1 MRLRSFEGSEDAMRV
16 RINVIRGCL
25 GTLGVAA
32 LFVLGPSDA
41 LSQTARTSTFL
52 SAADIQRVITAP
64 NGGGIDR
71 QLRIVGMENH
81 NVGVGI
87 LRRGALRGDTP
98 TAALN
103 HERVSEVYYVISG
116 SGTLLT
122 GGAVKDVKPVDAT
135 SETVKVLVGPSNN
148 ATFVQAADKR
158 TLAAGDVVIIPP
170 GVYHGFSE
178 IPDHIEYL
186 SMRADVDRVLPAG
199 YVHPV
204 LTK

>member
-1 MRLRSFEGSEDAMRV
+1 M
-16 RINVIRGCL
+16 
-25 GTLGVAA
+25 AA
-32 LFVLGPSDA
+32 LSALGPSA
-41 LSQTARTSTFL
+41 ARSQPARTAGSSAYL

-64 NGGGIDR
+64 AGGIDR
-71 QLRIVGMENH
+71 QLRVVGMDNH

-87 LRRGALRGDTP
+87 LRRGALRGGGP
-98 TAALN
+98 VAALN
-103 HERVSEVYYVISG
+103 HERISEVYYVISG

-122 GGAVKDVKPVDAT
+122 GGSVKDIKPVDAN
-135 SETVKVLVGPSNN
+135 SDTVKVLVGPSNS
-148 ATFVQAADKR
+148 ATFVQAAERR

-186 SMRADVDRVLPAG
+186 SMRADVDRVLPTG

-204 LTK
+204 LGK